1 MTDPID
7 RLIAIRDRI
16 DALLAAEQARTD
28 KLCEELSKIDQ
39 TLLLADALAVLRAVP
54 TRNMSEGQR
63 QQISGVKDRI
73 RRAMR

>member
-7 RLIAIRDRI
+7 RLMAIRDRI
-16 DALLAAEQARTD
+16 DALLEAEQARTD
-28 KLCEELSKIDQ
+28 KLCEELSTIDQ

-63 QQISGVKDRI
+63 AQLAGVKERI
-73 RRAMR
+73 RRAMG